1 MRRHY
6 DKLSIQLSS
15 HLLQPPTYKE
25 NSNVLLL
32 VLKTKL
38 NWVNKKE
45 VFNKPVTIFWNFD
58 LDLIRRSDWNLE
70 TLIFVNEK
78 PISSVISLTKEA
90 NTVIWI
96 FPVLFDNLAV
106 LNVIIG
112 FLVED
117 SIDIRL

>member
-45 VFNKPVTIFWNFD
+45 VFNKSVTIFWNFD

-78 PISSVISLTKEA
+78 PISSVISLTEEA

-106 LNVIIG
+106 LNVIVG

-117 SIDIRL
+117 SIGIRL